1 MDPGKMDEEM
11 DDEESWIGFT
21 LFDKTSGHSGIINAI
36 EEFPQQLMA
45 VVSFKDKEHYILL
58 REEWIQ
64 QVDANSKTIHM
75 ELPEGMFDL

>member
-1 MDPGKMDEEM
+1 
-11 DDEESWIGFT
+11 
-21 LFDKTSGHSGIINAI
+21 
-36 EEFPQQLMA
+36 MA